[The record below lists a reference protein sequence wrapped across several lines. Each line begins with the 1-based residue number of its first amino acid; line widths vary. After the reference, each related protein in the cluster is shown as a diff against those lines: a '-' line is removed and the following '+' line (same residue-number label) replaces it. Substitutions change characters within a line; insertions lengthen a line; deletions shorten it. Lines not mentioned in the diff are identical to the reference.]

1 VKLNKKIIYVTHCC
15 AKKDNYIKK
24 TQEKVTPDK
33 LYVATK
39 THDSLNDVL
48 RMKLDGQFFDINMVF
63 GFQMIKMHG
72 MKKVRIKLPKKN
84 SVHIYLVC

>member
-1 VKLNKKIIYVTHCC
+1 MLHIVALKRTIILKNTRES
-15 AKKDNYIKK
+15 N
-24 TQEKVTPDK
+24 TPDK
-33 LYVATK
+33 LYVATT

-84 SVHIYLVC
+84 SVHICLVR

>member
-33 LYVATK
+33 LITA
-39 THDSLNDVL
+39 
-48 RMKLDGQFFDINMVF
+48 
-63 GFQMIKMHG
+63 
-72 MKKVRIKLPKKN
+72 KN
-84 SVHIYLVC
+84 IELIFAVI

>member
-1 VKLNKKIIYVTHCC
+1 VLHIVALKRTIILKNTRES
-15 AKKDNYIKK
+15 N
-24 TQEKVTPDK
+24 TPDK
-33 LYVATK
+33 LYVATT

-72 MKKVRIKLPKKN
+72 MKKSPNKATGKEFR
-84 SVHIYLVC
+84 SYLLGPLV